1 MNLLIVTQKV
11 NKNDSNLGF
20 FHNWLLEFSKH
31 CEKLT
36 VVCLEK
42 GEYDLPDNVKVL
54 SLGKEKGVS
63 KLTYLRRFYKY
74 IFGEK
79 KNYDYV
85 FVHMNVEYVILG
97 AWFWKMWGKKIGLW
111 YMHKSVTGKLKM
123 AEKLADFIFTG
134 SKDSFRLRSDKLKIL
149 HHGIDSNLF
158 SFQDRP
164 IGQPLR
170 FLTVGRV
177 SVSKNLDLMID
188 LIAKLKNRMSDEPIF
203 DIVGAPIYNKDED
216 YKQLLETKINDLSL
230 NNINFVG
237 SIANVDLPSFYQ
249 KTDIF
254 LNFSDTGS
262 LDKTI
267 LEAMSCGALVVSS
280 NDSAREFL
288 PDALFVS
295 EKNADKIADNIVD
308 LINQDNINL
317 KKELSHFVKEKHS
330 LKKLVVEI
338 LENY

>member
-1 MNLLIVTQKV
+1 MSI
-11 NKNDSNLGF
+11 
-20 FHNWLLEFSKH
+20 E
-31 CEKLT
+31 LT
-36 VVCLEK
+36 
-42 GEYDLPDNVKVL
+42 D
-54 SLGKEKGVS
+54 
-63 KLTYLRRFYKY
+63 
-74 IFGEK
+74 
-79 KNYDYV
+79 NYDDYD
-85 FVHMNVEYVILG
+85 
-97 AWFWKMWGKKIGLW
+97 K
-111 YMHKSVTGKLKM
+111 
-123 AEKLADFIFTG
+123 
-134 SKDSFRLRSDKLKIL
+134 DKLKIL